1 MDQAVPVLGEVGS
14 YWPEHHREHQD
25 LPNLVGESLVRTV
38 PALQAL
44 LDQVQA
50 HACVADQE
58 QIVLEE
64 DPVVDGV
71 VASVAAAVVG
81 ERMLFLVLH
90 AWAVHAGEGLME
102 LVVLGRAEDDRVGEE
117 RMSWGTR
124 TVRARQR
131 LWLLHLLLT
140 RTMS

>member
-1 MDQAVPVLGEVGS
+1 MPVLGEVDS
-14 YWPEHHREHQD
+14 YRPEHRREHQG

-50 HACVADQE
+50 HACAADQE
-58 QIVLEE
+58 QIDLEE

-71 VASVAAAVVG
+71 VASVAVAVAG

-90 AWAVHAGEGLME
+90 AWADRAGEEVKE
-102 LVVLGRAEDDRVGEE
+102 LAVLGRAEDDPVGEE
-117 RMSWGTR
+117 RMSWGAR
-124 TVRARQR
+124 TVHAAAVVVAA
-131 LWLLHLLLT
+131 T
-140 RTMS
+140 A